1 MRKSRE
7 LTSKLAQSSYNRHK
21 MTNRTGHF
29 DREFDL
35 SGGVLCLDFANTVS
49 KRKTPGKAREDLAE
63 FSDFVMFAKQSQ
75 MISSQFARELLAT
88 GLVRPGKAARVL
100 RAAIVLREATYRAF
114 SAIAALR
121 PANSRD
127 VKLIDD
133 FAGEAMKHRRL
144 VGTRR
149 SYRWEWKRDREEL
162 LSYLLWP
169 IAQSAADLLTSPKL
183 GAVRECGAGDC
194 AWLFLDESRNHS
206 RRWCDMKVCGNRQKA
221 RRHYQR
227 VQR

>member
-1 MRKSRE
+1 MRRLRE
-7 LTSKLAQSSYNRHK
+7 LTSKPTQTSYNGRK
-21 MTNRTGHF
+21 VKNRTGYF

-35 SGGVLCLDFANTVS
+35 SGGVLCLDFANTLS
-49 KRKTPGKAREDLAE
+49 KRKIPGRTREDLAE
-63 FSDFVMFAKQSQ
+63 FSDFVMFAKQSR

-88 GLVRPGKAARVL
+88 GLARPAKAVRVL
-100 RAAIVLREATYRAF
+100 RAAIVLREAIYRVF

-144 VGTRR
+144 TATGR

-169 IAQSAADLLTSPKL
+169 IAQSAADLLISPKL